1 MTIRR
6 FYSALTLS
14 IAVAAC
20 GERAQPR
27 PEEAGVHPDT
37 GGTLVIAIPN
47 EPDAVN
53 SLLSGERYGQ
63 EINRNILYLPLL
75 TYNAKQELVPVLA
88 ESWEMTGDTAV
99 TFKLRRDVFWH
110 DGVRTTAQDVVFTF
124 ERGRDPKTGY
134 PNGDYWVGWNSA
146 QALDSFTVRF
156 TMDAQP
162 EPLGN
167 FPWIP
172 IMPQHLLGGIPAAE
186 LKNAPFNQ
194 KPVGNG
200 PFKFVEHRANDRWVF
215 EANPDFPV
223 ALGGRP
229 LVDRVV
235 LRVIPEPTAQ
245 QTELRTG
252 NVHLI
257 TLVGIKDF
265 APLDQLPQ
273 VRGIIMPGRQ
283 YSFLAWNT
291 KRPPLNDV
299 RFRRALT
306 FAIDREEIVR
316 VVRGSYGVVAAGPV
330 PPFHWSNDT
339 TIRPL
344 PFNPDSSRA
353 ILAALGMRD
362 TNNDR
367 YVEWPDGR
375 PLRIELKHAVSS
387 EAQRDVAEM
396 VRADLAAVG
405 IRLVPRPLDF
415 STLIQQVTTPQRNFD
430 GVIMGYENDFKLVLH
445 DMFHSR
451 AVDNPYQFASYR
463 NAEVD
468 SLLDWLNRTTSR
480 EQALPLWRRLQT
492 IIRDEQPWTFLF
504 HYSELLAARE
514 ELRGP
519 SGDARGILVDLKQ
532 WWLDR
537 PDSATAT
544 RRP

>member
-1 MTIRR
+1 MIMRR
-6 FYSALTLS
+6 LLCALPLL
-14 IAVAAC
+14 IAVGCTERREQPAAD
-20 GERAQPR
+20 RA
-27 PEEAGVHPDT
+27 VHPDT

-63 EINRNILYLPLL
+63 EINRNMLFLPLV
-75 TYNAKQELVPVLA
+75 TYDEKQELVPVLA
-88 ESWEMTGDTAV
+88 ESWQMDGDTAV

-110 DGVRTTAQDVVFTF
+110 DGVRTNAHDVVFTF
-124 ERGRDPKTGY
+124 ERGRDPATGY
-134 PNGDYWVGWNSA
+134 PNGDYWVGWKSA
-146 QALDSFTVRF
+146 QAIDSFTVRF
-156 TMDAQP
+156 VMDAQP
-162 EPLGN
+162 EPLAN

-172 IMPQHLLGGIPAAE
+172 IMPRHLLGDVAPAD

-215 EANPDFPV
+215 DANTSFPA

-235 LRVIPEPTAQ
+235 LRVIPDPTAQ

-252 NVHLI
+252 NVHMI
-257 TLVGIKDF
+257 TLVGITDF
-265 APLDQLPQ
+265 AALDQSPQ
-273 VRGIIMPGRQ
+273 VRGIVKPGRQ
-283 YSFLAWNT
+283 YSFVAWNT
-291 KRPPLNDV
+291 KRPPYNDV

-306 FAIDREEIVR
+306 FAIDRDEIVKI
-316 VVRGSYGVVAAGPV
+316 VRGSYGEVAAGPV

-344 PFNPDSSRA
+344 PFNPDSARA
-353 ILAALGMRD
+353 ILAQLGMRD
-362 TNNDR
+362 VNNDR
-367 YVEWPDGR
+367 FVELPNGR
-375 PLRIELKHAVSS
+375 PFRIELKFGAGSQ
-387 EAQRDVAEM
+387 AQRDVAEM
-396 VRADLAAVG
+396 MQADLEAVG
-405 IRLVPRPLDF
+405 IRMVQRPLEF
-415 STLIQQVTTPQRNFD
+415 STLLGQITTPARNFD
-430 GVIMGYENDFKLVLH
+430 GAIMGYENDFKLVLH

-468 SLLDWLNRTTSR
+468 TLLDLLNRTTSR
-480 EQALPLWRRLQT
+480 EQALPMWRRLQT

-504 HYSELLAARE
+504 HYSELMAARE

-519 SGDARGILVDLKQ
+519 SGDVRGILVDLKR
-532 WWLDR
+532 WWIDR
-537 PDSATAT
+537 PDSATT
-544 RRP
+544 NR